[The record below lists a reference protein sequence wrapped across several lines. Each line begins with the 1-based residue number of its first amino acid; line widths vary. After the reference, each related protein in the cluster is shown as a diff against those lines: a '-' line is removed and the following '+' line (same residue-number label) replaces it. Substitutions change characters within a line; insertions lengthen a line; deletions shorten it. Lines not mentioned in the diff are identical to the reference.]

1 MAAISAQDVKK
12 LRDRTGAGFADCKK
26 ALVEAN
32 GDFDKAIRLLR
43 EKGAAAAERR
53 AARTTTEGLIHSY
66 IHGHRIGVMVELSCE
81 TDFVARNE
89 TFRELAND
97 VAIHIACAYP
107 APARWVRREDVP
119 EAVIRDETE
128 LIHAQLA
135 RDPKNAQKPPAILD
149 RIVSGKLDRFLS
161 ERVLL
166 EQMYA
171 LDDSKKIRV
180 QDRVLEAAQ
189 AIKENIQ
196 VRRFIRF
203 ERGEEL

>member
-26 ALVEAN
+26 ALVEAE

-53 AARTTTEGLIHSY
+53 SGRTTGEGLIHSY
-66 IHGHRIGVMVELSCE
+66 IHDRRIGVMVELSCE
-81 TDFVARNE
+81 TDFVARND

-119 EAVIRDETE
+119 EAVIKDETE
-128 LIHAQLA
+128 LIQAQLA
-135 RDPKNAQKPPAILD
+135 RDPKNARKPAAVLD

-196 VRRFIRF
+196 IRRFVRF
-203 ERGEEL
+203 ERGEQP

>member
-12 LRDRTGAGFADCKK
+12 LRDQTGAGFADCKK
-26 ALVEAN
+26 ALVDAD
-32 GDFDKAIRLLR
+32 GDFEKSIRLLR

-53 AARTTTEGLIHSY
+53 AGRATPAGLIHSY
-66 IHGHRIGVMVELSCE
+66 IHDHRLGGMVDLASEP
-81 TDFVARNE
+81 DFVPRHQTLRDPA
-89 TFRELAND
+89 TD
-97 VAIHIACAYP
+97 VAIHLARAYP

-119 EAVIRDETE
+119 EDVIRDETD
-128 LIHAQLA
+128 LIRAQLA
-135 RDPKNAQKPPAILD
+135 RDPKNAHKPPAVVD

-171 LDDSKKIRV
+171 LDDSKKTRV

-203 ERGEEL
+203 ERGEAI

>member
-12 LRDRTGAGFADCKK
+12 LRERTGAGFADCKK
-26 ALVEAN
+26 ALVEAD

-53 AARTTTEGLIHSY
+53 AGRMTSEGLIHSY
-66 IHGHRIGVMVELSCE
+66 IHDHRIGVMVEMSCE
-81 TDFVARNE
+81 TDFVARND

-119 EAVIRDETE
+119 AAVIQDETE
-128 LIHAQLA
+128 LIQAQLA
-135 RDPKNAQKPPAILD
+135 RDPKNARKPAAVLD

-180 QDRVLEAAQ
+180 QDRVLAATQ

-196 VRRFIRF
+196 IRRFVRF
-203 ERGEEL
+203 ERGEQV

>member
-12 LRDRTGAGFADCKK
+12 LRDQTGAGFADCKK
-26 ALVEAN
+26 ALVDAD
-32 GDFDKAIRLLR
+32 GDFDRAIRLLR

-53 AARTTTEGLIHSY
+53 AGRTTSEGLIHAY
-66 IHGHRIGVMVELSCE
+66 IHDHRIGVMVELSCE
-81 TDFVARNE
+81 TDFVARNQ

-119 EAVIRDETE
+119 EDVIRDETD
-128 LIHAQLA
+128 LIRAQLA
-135 RDPKNAQKPPAILD
+135 QDPKNAGKPPAVVD

-161 ERVLL
+161 ERVLV
-166 EQMYA
+166 EQPYA
-171 LDDSKKIRV
+171 LDDSRKMRV
-180 QDRVLEAAQ
+180 RDRILEAAQ

-203 ERGEEL
+203 ERGEQI

>member
-12 LRDRTGAGFADCKK
+12 LRDQTGAGFADCKK
-26 ALVEAN
+26 ALVDAD

-53 AARTTTEGLIHSY
+53 AGRATSEGLIHSY
-66 IHGHRIGVMVELSCE
+66 IHDRRIGVMVELSCE
-81 TDFVARNE
+81 TDFVARNQ
-89 TFRELAND
+89 TFRDLAND

-119 EAVIRDETE
+119 EAVIDDETD
-128 LIHAQLA
+128 LIRAQLA
-135 RDPKNAQKPPAILD
+135 QDPKNAGKPPQVVD

-161 ERVLL
+161 ERVLV
-166 EQMYA
+166 EQPYA
-171 LDDSKKIRV
+171 LDDSKKMRV
-180 QDRVLEAAQ
+180 QDRILEAAQ

-203 ERGEEL
+203 ERGEQI

>member
-12 LRDRTGAGFADCKK
+12 LRDQTGAGFADCKK
-26 ALVEAN
+26 ALVDAD

-53 AARTTTEGLIHSY
+53 AGRTTGEGLIHAY
-66 IHGHRIGVMVELSCE
+66 IHDHRIGVMVELSCE
-81 TDFVARNE
+81 TDFVARNQ
-89 TFRELAND
+89 TFRDLAND

-119 EAVIRDETE
+119 PAVIEDETA

-135 RDPKNAQKPPAILD
+135 QDPKHANKPPAVVD
-149 RIVSGKLDRFLS
+149 RIVAGKLDRFLS

-166 EQMYA
+166 EQLYA
-171 LDDSKKIRV
+171 LDDSKKVRV
-180 QDRVLEAAQ
+180 QDRILEAAQ

-196 VRRFIRF
+196 VRRFVRF
-203 ERGEEL
+203 ERGETA